1 MSISDQSYSETPP
14 TLEIKSVGSLVFLTA
29 VQNRS
34 LNVTPKLSK
43 IEFPSDGLHLKMCFA
58 LYMYVEIIELSK
70 LGRLLFAKF
79 RLLVKFRPT
88 WLNLESTLSS
98 VIIIY
103 GYTWS

>member
-1 MSISDQSYSETPP
+1 MYHMFTQNNVNFRSILSRDSAHTWD
-14 TLEIKSVGSLVFLTA
+14 TKICVGSLVFFFGW
-29 VQNRS
+29 R
-34 LNVTPKLSK
+34 
-43 IEFPSDGLHLKMCFA
+43 LKMCFV
-58 LYMYVEIIELSK
+58 LSVKIIELSK